1 MLYENELCI
10 AIDAVSCACKL
21 CSNIQYALA
30 AEDTLSKADKS
41 PVTIADFGS
50 QAVVNMILGKEFS
63 DDDFVCEEDSAELR
77 ENSAKEIRRKVI
89 QNVND
94 FFPNAG
100 EKEILD
106 AIDLGAGDC
115 NFTGRYWT
123 LDPIDGTKGF
133 LRGDQ
138 YAAALALVVGGE
150 VALGVLG
157 CPNMYYESGDKGAI
171 FFAVKN
177 HGAYC
182 LSLKSAKKKKIKV
195 DQISAPAQAV
205 FCESVES
212 AHTSHGASAEI
223 AKLLNVTSEPFRID
237 SQCKYAAV
245 ASGMASVYLRLPTKP
260 GYVEKIW
267 DHAAGKIVVEE
278 AGGKVSDI
286 NGKPLDFSKG
296 GKLTENS
303 GVVATNGKLHSVF
316 IDAINKVL

>member
-123 LDPIDGTKGF
+123 LDPT
-133 LRGDQ
+133 
-138 YAAALALVVGGE
+138 
-150 VALGVLG
+150 
-157 CPNMYYESGDKGAI
+157 NMYYESGDKGAI